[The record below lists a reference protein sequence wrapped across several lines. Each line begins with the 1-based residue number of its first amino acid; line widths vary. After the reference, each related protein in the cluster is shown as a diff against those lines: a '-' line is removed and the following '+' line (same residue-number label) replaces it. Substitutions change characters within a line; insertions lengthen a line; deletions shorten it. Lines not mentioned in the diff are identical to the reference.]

1 VSHGIN
7 SNVGHFYAIYLWLCV
22 FLINRFCAILLFI
35 VFGVILEEETEAD
48 AAITS
53 TFFDNILTLDII
65 KMLTTFVK
73 FDILALINQQ
83 SMYKSIVT
91 TLL

>member
-1 VSHGIN
+1 MRSIFGFVCSYKSI
-7 SNVGHFYAIYLWLCV
+7 YAI
-22 FLINRFCAILLFI
+22 LF
-35 VFGVILEEETEAD
+35 FYCFWAILEEETEAD
-48 AAITS
+48 AAITT